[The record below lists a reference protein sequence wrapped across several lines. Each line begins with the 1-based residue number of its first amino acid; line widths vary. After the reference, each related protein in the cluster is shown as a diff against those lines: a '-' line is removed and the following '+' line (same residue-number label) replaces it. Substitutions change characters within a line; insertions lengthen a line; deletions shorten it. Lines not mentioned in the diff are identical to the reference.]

1 MEKSGKNIVHRKK
14 YASRR
19 TGGGTESYMKN
30 ILFLIVDMQNGFS
43 NQNTQGIDE
52 RILDFLDQIKGRAIV
67 AGTRYVN
74 NENTACYVFE
84 GWKACMEGTEEAE
97 ILPTLRGHMERVLDK
112 DKYSCWNDEMKQF
125 IRDNKIDKVYFAGV
139 NTGCCVLHSAF
150 DFYNDL
156 VDCSVIEDLC
166 GSTSGIREHEAALI
180 VLRSCITE
188 ERVVTADQ
196 AAREILYAGEEDGGR
211 KNGKKVFNL
220 SNRIEKAG
228 RL

>member
-1 MEKSGKNIVHRKK
+1 
-14 YASRR
+14 
-19 TGGGTESYMKN
+19 MKN
-30 ILFLIVDMQNGFS
+30 ILFLIIDMQNGFL
-43 NQNTQGIDE
+43 NRNTEGVDR
-52 RILDFLDQIKGRAIV
+52 RILKFLDQIRGKTLV

-97 ILPTLRGHMERVLDK
+97 ILPALRGSMERVFDK
-112 DKYSCWNDEMKQF
+112 DKYSCWNDEMKQY
-125 IRDNKIDKVYFAGV
+125 IREKRIDKVYFAGV

-188 ERVVTADQ
+188 ERVVTAEQ
-196 AAREILYAGEEDGGR
+196 AVREILEASDSDVRDAGGQRLQRDGAEPSED
-211 KNGKKVFNL
+211 
-220 SNRIEKAG
+220 
-228 RL
+228 

>member
-1 MEKSGKNIVHRKK
+1 MS
-14 YASRR
+14 
-19 TGGGTESYMKN
+19 N
-30 ILFLIVDMQNGFS
+30 ILFLIIDMQNGFM
-43 NQNTQGIDE
+43 NQYTEHLVDKMARFQS
-52 RILDFLDQIKGRAIV
+52 RISGNVIT

-74 NENTACYVFE
+74 HEHTACYVFE
-84 GWKACMEGTEEAE
+84 GWKSCMAGSEEAE
-97 ILPTLRGHMERVLDK
+97 IVPELRGSMTRVFDK

-196 AAREILYAGEEDGGR
+196 AVREILGVGEA
-211 KNGKKVFNL
+211 
-220 SNRIEKAG
+220 AG
-228 RL
+228 RSAE

>member
-14 YASRR
+14 YACRR
-19 TGGGTESYMKN
+19 SGGGMESYMKN
-30 ILFLIVDMQNGFS
+30 ILFLIIDMQNGFS

-52 RILDFLDQIKGRAIV
+52 RILDFLEQIKGRAIV

-97 ILPTLRGHMERVLDK
+97 ILPTLRGHMERVFDK

-196 AAREILYAGEEDGGR
+196 AVREIQGVGEA
-211 KNGKKVFNL
+211 
-220 SNRIEKAG
+220 AG
-228 RL
+228 RSAE

>member
-1 MEKSGKNIVHRKK
+1 
-14 YASRR
+14 
-19 TGGGTESYMKN
+19 MKN
-30 ILFLIVDMQNGFS
+30 ILFLIIDMQNGFI

-52 RILDFLDQIKGRAIV
+52 RILDFLEQIKGRAIV

-97 ILPTLRGHMERVLDK
+97 ILPTLRGHMERVFDK

-188 ERVVTADQ
+188 ERVITAEQ
-196 AAREILYAGEEDGGR
+196 AAREILGAAESDGR
-211 KNGKKVFNL
+211 PA
-220 SNRIEKAG
+220 E
-228 RL
+228 